1 MYRRIDAQTEQ
12 RFSPLR
18 KELLWIIFK
27 KKILSN
33 SGEESMVMMMMM
45 ILMVV
50 MIELCKRR
58 LRETPSLFP
67 VLVMGE

>member
-1 MYRRIDAQTEQ
+1 MRKP
-12 RFSPLR
+12 SNVSSLR

-27 KKILSN
+27 KNILSN
-33 SGEESMVMMMMM
+33 SEDKESMVMMMM

-50 MIELCKRR
+50 VIELCKRS